1 MSKVNLSNLTNL
13 QSEVAAVTTIN
24 NNNTLITQAI
34 ENTISRDGTLPNMMN
49 SRLDMNSNQ
58 IINLPD
64 ATTDQEPVTYGQYV
78 SGITSVNNGVVVDG
92 AFILAEHDDTT
103 INDRVLVAG
112 TNLQV
117 TDGGPKGNFT
127 VSVSDDELNAI
138 ADVVSAEDKV
148 PYFTGS
154 GTADVA
160 DFTPYART
168 LVDDVDAETARATL
182 GLVIDTDVQPHDPTL
197 NSLVSAGNG
206 IMTKT
211 AANTITPRTITAPAN
226 GISITD
232 GDGVAGNPTLALTN
246 DLAAIEG
253 LATTGIIARTA
264 TDTAATR
271 TVTGT
276 ANEITVTDGDGVAG
290 NPTVS
295 IPNSVTFTGK
305 TVTGGTF
312 SSPTIN
318 TPSGITKSDVGL
330 SNVDN
335 TSDATKNAAVAT
347 LTNKTLTS
355 PVINS
360 PTGIVKGDVGLGN
373 VDNTSDATKNAASAT
388 LTNKIISGSSNTLSD
403 IANASLSSAADSTI
417 KSNISGSAASPSDN
431 TITAVLDKQLG
442 TTQGTIAYRGAS
454 SWDALTPGTSGY
466 FLQTQGASADP
477 TWTAVPGGGDLL
489 STNNL
494 SDVADAT
501 TALLNLGAREVLTAD
516 RTYYVLTTGSD
527 TNTGLTNT
535 AGGAFLTIQKAID
548 TVCSLDCSIYN
559 VTIQVGA
566 GTYTQPLTLKYVLGS
581 GTYTIQGD
589 TTTPSNVTISTT
601 SASCFSIS
609 GHPTPWS
616 IKGFKMQT
624 TTSGQCLYAT
634 NNATLLVTGNV
645 EFGACA
651 GYHIF
656 CSTAVVNI
664 TSNYRI
670 TGGAN
675 CHINCVNSGVI
686 TFGGGTTT
694 TGVGTLAF
702 GQFCFVNRGAGVIH
716 YGGTFSG
723 GTYTGTRYLGA
734 SVAYIDTNGGGA
746 NYFPGNAAGSVSSG
760 AQYV

>member
-34 ENTISRDGTLPNMMN
+34 ENTISRDGTLPNAMN
-49 SRLDMNSNQ
+49 SNLDMNSNK

-64 ATTDQEPVTYGQYV
+64 AYTDQEPVTYGQYV
-78 SGITSVNNGVVVDG
+78 AGITAVNSGVVVDG
-92 AFILAEHDDTT
+92 AYILAEHDDTT

-112 TNLQV
+112 SNLQV
-117 TDGGPKGNFT
+117 TDGGAKGNFT
-127 VSVSDDELNAI
+127 VSVSDAELNAI
-138 ADVVSAEDKV
+138 ADVVSAADKV

-160 DFTPYART
+160 DFTSYART

-276 ANEITVTDGDGVAG
+276 ANEITVVNGDGVAG
-290 NPTVS
+290 DPTVS

-335 TSDATKNAAVAT
+335 TSDATKNAAIAT

-388 LTNKIISGSSNTLSD
+388 LTNKTISGSSNTLSN
-403 IANASLSSAADSTI
+403 IANASLSTAADSTI

-431 TITAVLDKQLG
+431 TITAVLDKQFG
-442 TTQGTIAYRGAS
+442 TTQGTIAYRGAT
-454 SWDALTPGTSGY
+454 SWDALTPGTTGY
-466 FLQTQGASADP
+466 FLQTQGSAANP
-477 TWTAVPGGGDLL
+477 TWTSVPGGGDLL

-494 SDVADAT
+494 SDVSNFDTSRTNLKSLGGGLKTQVFTSSGTFT
-501 TALLNLGAREVLTAD
+501 TPSTSRTDTVYRYKILGAGGGGGGTNASTA
-516 RTYYVLTTGSD
+516 TGGGGGAGAYAEGTFTGVAASTAITVTVGTAGSGGSTSGGNGGTGGSSSLGSPVSITCAGGVGGNGSTTTVGLGGAGGTVTGTPDIIGFTGQSGTCGIQINNGSGV
-527 TNTGLTNT
+527 TNIIAGGFGGDSPFGFSGRPGQAIIAGTARAPASGYG
-535 AGGAFLTIQKAID
+535 AGGAGGLST
-548 TVCSLDCSIYN
+548 
-559 VTIQVGA
+559 GA
-566 GTYTQPLTLKYVLGS
+566 LGS
-581 GTYTIQGD
+581 
-589 TTTPSNVTISTT
+589 
-601 SASCFSIS
+601 
-609 GHPTPWS
+609 
-616 IKGFKMQT
+616 
-624 TTSGQCLYAT
+624 
-634 NNATLLVTGNV
+634 
-645 EFGACA
+645 
-651 GYHIF
+651 
-656 CSTAVVNI
+656 
-664 TSNYRI
+664 
-670 TGGAN
+670 
-675 CHINCVNSGVI
+675 
-686 TFGGGTTT
+686 
-694 TGVGTLAF
+694 
-702 GQFCFVNRGAGVIH
+702 
-716 YGGTFSG
+716 
-723 GTYTGTRYLGA
+723 
-734 SVAYIDTNGGGA
+734 
-746 NYFPGNAAGSVSSG
+746 AGSAGIIIIEWFES
-760 AQYV
+760 

>member
-1 MSKVNLSNLTNL
+1 MAKINLSPITNL
-13 QSEVAAVTTIN
+13 QNEVAATTTIN

-49 SRLDMNSNQ
+49 SVLDMNSNK

-64 ATTDQEPVTYGQYV
+64 AFTDQEPVTYGQFID
-78 SGITSVNNGVVVDG
+78 GITSVNNGVVVDG
-92 AFILAEHDDTT
+92 AFILTEHNDTT
-103 INDRVLVAG
+103 INDRVLTG
-112 TNLQV
+112 SNNISLQD
-117 TDGGPKGNFT
+117 TGPKGDVI
-127 VSVSDDELNAI
+127 VSISDSELNAL
-138 ADVVSAEDKV
+138 AAVTSDEDKL

-154 GTADVA
+154 GTADVT
-160 DFTPYART
+160 DFTPFART
-168 LVDDVDAETARATL
+168 LLDDIDASTMRDTLGVTIGTDTQPHSDLLDSLNSSGNGLLSKTDVD
-182 GLVIDTDVQPHDPTL
+182 
-197 NSLVSAGNG
+197 
-206 IMTKT
+206 
-211 AANTITPRTITAPAN
+211 TITPRTLTAPAS
-226 GISITD
+226 GITVAN
-232 GDGVAGNPTLALTN
+232 GDGVSGNPTLSLAN

-253 LATTGIIARTA
+253 LSTTGLIARTA
-264 TDTAATR
+264 TDTATTR

-276 ANEITVTDGDGVAG
+276 ANEVTVTNGDGVSG

-295 IPNSVTFTGK
+295 LPSALTFTGK
-305 TVTGGTF
+305 TVTGGSF
-312 SSPTIN
+312 SSPAIT
-318 TPSGITKSDVGL
+318 TPTGIVKSDVGL
-330 SNVDN
+330 GNVDN
-335 TSDATKNAAVAT
+335 TSDATKNSAVAT

-373 VDNTSDATKNAASAT
+373 VDNTSDATKNAASVT
-388 LTNKIISGSSNTLSD
+388 LTNKTISGLNNTLSD
-403 IANASLSSAADSTI
+403 ISNASLSSAADFTI

-566 GTYTQPLTLKYVLGS
+566 GTYTQPLILKYVLGS

-686 TFGGGTTT
+686 TFGGGTTV

-716 YGGTFSG
+716 FGGTFSG

>member
-34 ENTISRDGTLPNMMN
+34 ENTISRDGTLPNTMN

-78 SGITSVNNGVVVDG
+78 DGITSVNNGVVVDG
-92 AFILAEHDDTT
+92 SFILAEHDDTT
-103 INDRVLVAG
+103 INDRVLAAG
-112 TNLQV
+112 DNIQLL
-117 TDGGPKGNFT
+117 DGGPKGEF
-127 VSVSDDELNAI
+127 VVRVSDAELNAI
-138 ADVVSAEDKV
+138 ADVVSAADKV
-148 PYFTGS
+148 PYFTGL

-168 LVDDVDAETARATL
+168 LVDDADAATARATL

-276 ANEITVTDGDGVAG
+276 ANEITVTDGDGVSG
-290 NPTVS
+290 NPTIS

-388 LTNKIISGSSNTLSD
+388 LTNKTISGSSNTLSN
-403 IANASLSSAADSTI
+403 ISNASLSSAADSTI

-442 TTQGTIAYRGAS
+442 TTQGTIAYRGATA
-454 SWDALTPGTSGY
+454 WNALTPGTAGY
-466 FLQTQGASADP
+466 FLQTQGASANP
-477 TWTAVPGGGDLL
+477 TWTSVPGGGDLL

-494 SDVADAT
+494 SDLSNADT
-501 TALLNLGAREVLTAD
+501 
-516 RTYYVLTTGSD
+516 S
-527 TNTGLTNT
+527 LTN
-535 AGGAFLTIQKAID
+535 L
-548 TVCSLDCSIYN
+548 
-559 VTIQVGA
+559 
-566 GTYTQPLTLKYVLGS
+566 
-581 GTYTIQGD
+581 
-589 TTTPSNVTISTT
+589 
-601 SASCFSIS
+601 
-609 GHPTPWS
+609 
-616 IKGFKMQT
+616 
-624 TTSGQCLYAT
+624 
-634 NNATLLVTGNV
+634 
-645 EFGACA
+645 
-651 GYHIF
+651 
-656 CSTAVVNI
+656 
-664 TSNYRI
+664 
-670 TGGAN
+670 
-675 CHINCVNSGVI
+675 
-686 TFGGGTTT
+686 GGTT
-694 TGVGTLAF
+694 VGKSIFKA
-702 GQFCFVNRGAGVIH
+702 
-716 YGGTFSG
+716 
-723 GTYTGTRYLGA
+723 A
-734 SVAYIDTNGGGA
+734 SVPAVRGILAY
-746 NYFPGNAAGSVSSG
+746 PG
-760 AQYV
+760 